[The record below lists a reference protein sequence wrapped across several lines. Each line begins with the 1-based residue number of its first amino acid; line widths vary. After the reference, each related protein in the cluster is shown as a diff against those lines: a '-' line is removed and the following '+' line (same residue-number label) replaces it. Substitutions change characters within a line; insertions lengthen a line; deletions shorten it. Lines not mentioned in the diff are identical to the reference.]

1 MKHIDKSE
9 EIYDYRDPPIFGDDE
24 ADLLLLE
31 SIEPAEEVHE
41 LNDLDEEQSSFYPWS
56 LFTNIDPEERNPAL
70 LENEDFRVLIDR
82 IKNSPISTCFIN
94 LDLKIVWTNPEFLKD
109 LIFIKSPL
117 NFHLPELFH
126 TDTELN
132 LSALLKKNLEK
143 SENAYSWMG
152 RLIPFSDSDSS
163 SFIRALIQPCL
174 CHKGDMPKAFMVQLD
189 IITPEY
195 KELLQKTFLSLLE
208 ASKLKD
214 NDTGEHIERV
224 NEYSILM
231 CKNLKGREDYEEIN
245 DEFIEDIAFLAAMHD
260 VGKIG
265 TPDDILNK
273 GGPLDDWEREIMNEH
288 TKNGAYILSTH
299 PKSMAKDIAL
309 SHHEKWDGSG
319 YPYGI
324 FGEMIPLCARI
335 VCIADVYDALRSK
348 RSYKQP
354 FTHKKSVSIMKKGR
368 AKHFDPALLDL
379 FIELNKEF
387 DAIFNS
393 KKD

>member
-1 MKHIDKSE
+1 MKRIDKSE
-9 EIYDYRDPPIFGDDE
+9 EIYDYRDPPILGDDE

-31 SIEPAEEVHE
+31 PAEEVHE
-41 LNDLDEEQSSFYPWS
+41 LDDLDEEDSFFYPWS
-56 LFTNIDPEERNPAL
+56 LFTNIDPEERNTAL
-70 LENEDFRVLIDR
+70 LEDKEFRFLVDR
-82 IKNSPISTCFIN
+82 IKNSPIPTCFID

-117 NFHLPELFH
+117 NRHLPELFH
-126 TDTELN
+126 TDTKLN
-132 LSALLKKNLEK
+132 LSAALKQSLENPA
-143 SENAYSWMG
+143 NAYAWMG
-152 RLIPFSDSDSS
+152 RLLPFSNDNTS
-163 SFIRALIQPCL
+163 SFLRAMIQPCL
-174 CHKGDMPKAFMVQLD
+174 CHHGERPRAYMVQWD
-189 IITPEY
+189 IITTEY

-224 NEYSILM
+224 NDYALLLSRH
-231 CKNLKGREDYEEIN
+231 LKEREGYEEIN
-245 DEFIEDIAFLAAMHD
+245 NEFIEDIGFLAAMHD

-309 SHHEKWDGSG
+309 SHHEKWDGNG

-348 RSYKQP
+348 RSYKKA
-354 FTHKKSVSIMKKGR
+354 FTHAKSVSIMKKGR
-368 AKHFDPALLDL
+368 GKHFDPALLDL
-379 FIELNKEF
+379 FLELNNEF
-387 DAIFNS
+387 AAIYNS
-393 KKD
+393 RSK